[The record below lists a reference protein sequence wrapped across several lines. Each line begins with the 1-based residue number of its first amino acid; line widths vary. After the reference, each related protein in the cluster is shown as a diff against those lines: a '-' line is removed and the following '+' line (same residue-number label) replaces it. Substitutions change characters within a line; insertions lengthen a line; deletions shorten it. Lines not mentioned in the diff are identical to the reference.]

1 LDGGNEATAWDSTH
15 PGSRDRIAKLEEKY
29 NLYLTKKQSLRGT
42 PSQPGMIGSEFI
54 PEGLLPYVTKPQSSN
69 SAVSS
74 QGGMI
79 WNLWSGMSQQLQV
92 ASVFEALK
100 VAAVTIDHLMD
111 LFEASPSS
119 SSSSPYDDIWVCED
133 GESKISFQRVKP
145 GYFIHLGHGYCLS
158 ARDLSDMASSS
169 VGVSVNPYT
178 QQPFTRSQKQDIAR
192 LLRGERLS

>member
-1 LDGGNEATAWDSTH
+1 
-15 PGSRDRIAKLEEKY
+15 
-29 NLYLTKKQSLRGT
+29 LRGS
-42 PSQPGMIGSEFI
+42 PSQPAMIGSEFI
-54 PEGLLPYVTKPQSSN
+54 PEGLLPYVTGPQSSN

-74 QGGMI
+74 QGGMV
-79 WNLWSGMSQQLQV
+79 WNLWSGMPQQLQV
-92 ASVFEALK
+92 VSVFETLRI
-100 VAAVTIDHLMD
+100 AAVAIDHLMD
-111 LFEASPSS
+111 LFEASSPSSSSSSS